1 MTLYGGRYSTF
12 RNDVVENS
20 LVSRILDEDLPIA
33 KCISNMSSCCANSK
47 ILLRVNVP
55 NHYQMENLLNVAGMF
70 INSQL

>member
-20 LVSRILDEDLPIA
+20 LVSRILDKDLPIA

-47 ILLRVNVP
+47 RLLRVNVP